1 MLKYEFAV
9 IIGSRANAIAAIE
22 PKELLSVFD
31 WVINRKALRAVVIST
46 ATKNQTAIG
55 AGFKKGDA
63 SPCPNAHAVTLSHAM
78 SNFVSREV
86 IRDSL
91 RNPPSLANE
100 FGPVGSRAA
109 KLTYAFATVEAVE
122 YLKLN
127 KLYLFHNL

>member
-9 IIGSRANAIAAIE
+9 IIGSRANAIAAIT

-31 WVINRKALRAVVIST
+31 RVVNRKALRAVVIST
-46 ATKNQTAIG
+46 ATKSQTAIG

-63 SPCPNAHAVTLSHAM
+63 SPCPNSHAVTLSHAIF
-78 SNFVSREV
+78 NFVSCEV

-100 FGPVGSRAA
+100 LCPVGSRTAE
-109 KLTYAFATVEAVE
+109 LTYEFATVEAVE